1 MLGGGNPVGGSNPS
15 GTGTSVNYVGNH
27 CYAYSGDIVVEDSS
41 DAGTTL
47 IGFTTGNRYIVAQIH
62 VFNDQANALDDYI
75 HVKIDGQLIIK
86 ARYQNASELHLDQPT
101 QILIPPYAKFELKAS
116 ANDSPVRFTAVL
128 SGRVYG

>member
-41 DAGTTL
+41 NAGTTL
-47 IGFTTGNRYIVAQIH
+47 IGFTTGNRYIIAQIH

-86 ARYQNASELHLDQPT
+86 ARYQNAAELHQDQPT
-101 QILIPPYAKFELKAS
+101 QILIPPYAKFELNAS